1 MTEITNPVL
10 SARVEKTLH
19 ERIDAL
25 SEKTGVSRAEV
36 INRALAIGLSDQ
48 EKFVKQVQG
57 TFSGPLMELA
67 MNKKFL
73 DVMLALSGDEADP
86 IQVQVVKN
94 VRESTRRRTVR
105 GTPAVP

>member
-1 MTEITNPVL
+1 MSERKNPVL
-10 SARVEKTLH
+10 SARVDKGLQ

-25 SEKTGVSRAEV
+25 SEKTGVSRADV

-48 EKFVKQVQG
+48 EQFVKQLQG
-57 TFSGPLMELA
+57 TFRGPLLELA

-73 DVMLALSGDEADP
+73 DVMLALVGDEADP

-94 VRESTRRRTVR
+94 VRESTRRRTVG
-105 GTPAVP
+105 GTPAVS